1 MTRDVR
7 HYTRQT
13 YVRLVLGGFF
23 LFYVV
28 GDGLI
33 YLIYG
38 REAAVLGLVCISLG
52 LIPVALIGAFLW
64 LMDWIVK
71 KAGDQ

>member
-23 LFYVV
+23 LLYVV

-38 REAAVLGLVCISLG
+38 REAAVMGLVFISLG
-52 LIPVALIGAFLW
+52 LIPVALIGLYFW
-64 LMDWIVK
+64 LIDFIVK
-71 KAGDQ
+71 KAGDR

>member
-13 YVRLVLGGFF
+13 FVRLILGGFF
-23 LFYVV
+23 LLYVV

-38 REAAVLGLVCISLG
+38 REAAVMGLVCISLG
-52 LIPVALIGAFLW
+52 LIPVALIGLYLW

-71 KAGDQ
+71 KSGDQ